1 MHRLL
6 FTLVPVATGWQ
17 LYEGPQGRA
26 CYPHFDEARDSA
38 RLMAATLHEH
48 HGIPTAVIV
57 GMGAESVMLAVH
69 G

>member
-17 LYEGPQGRA
+17 LYEGPQGRT
-26 CYPHFDEARDSA
+26 CYPRFDDARYSA
-38 RLMAATLHEH
+38 GLMAATLHEH
-48 HGIPTAVIV
+48 HCIPTAVVV
-57 GMGAESVMLAVH
+57 GVGAESVMLAVH